1 MTFVVEDG
9 SGKTDANSYVSVA
22 DCDTYHSNHSG
33 STTWSGATTAN
44 KEKALRLATQYLD
57 AKYERRWIGVRF
69 SLEQRLHWP
78 RSYVE
83 QYDIYTIST
92 TTIPRELKDA
102 CCELALKQLSDTDL
116 APDITNPGNIA
127 EEEVSAGSV
136 SSRTKYV
143 GGGKSQTKSYTLV
156 RHLLQ
161 PLLRHGLERS

>member
-1 MTFVVEDG
+1 MTLTVEDG
-9 SGKTDANSYVSVA
+9 SGLTNADSYVSVA
-22 DCDTYHSNHSG
+22 DCDTYHANHSG

-57 AKYERRWIGVRF
+57 AKYERRFVGVRF
-69 SLEQRLHWP
+69 SLEQSLHWP
-78 RSYVE
+78 RSYVQ
-83 QYDIYTIST
+83 QYDIYSVSKTEVPS
-92 TTIPRELKDA
+92 ELKDA

-143 GGGKSQTKSYTLV
+143 GGGKGQTKEYTLV
-156 RHLLQ
+156 RYLLQ
-161 PLLRHGLERS
+161 GLLRQGLERS